1 MSDVFGNLGLDD
13 NLDHGEDKNAKG
25 LNGMFDTAA
34 AARAFMRAGNATV
47 TLVSK
52 KTGARFTYR
61 VSEARDKET
70 GKRTGD
76 GTLFVG
82 VLRGADNTSDYGY
95 LGRIS
100 RDVFWQGRKYPKADD
115 ISANA
120 PSALAF
126 AWAWRKLASGDMPEA
141 LEIWHEGKCGRCG
154 RKLTVPSS
162 IASGFGP
169 ECIGK
174 IG

>member
-1 MSDVFGNLGLDD
+1 MSDPFEGLDD
-13 NLDHGEDKNAKG
+13 NLDHGADESPQTMQGLFDNAI
-25 LNGMFDTAA
+25 
-34 AARAFMRAGNATV
+34 AARQFMRAGNATV

-52 KTGARFTYR
+52 ASGTRFTFR
-61 VSEARDKET
+61 ISEARDKTT

-82 VLRGADNTSDYGY
+82 LLAGADNNNDYRY
-95 LGRIS
+95 MGRIA
-100 RDVFWQGRKYPKADD
+100 RDVYWHGRRVPKPTDVSSEAK
-115 ISANA
+115 SAK
-120 PSALAF
+120 AF
-126 AWAWRKLASGDMPEA
+126 SWTWRKLMQGELPDV
-141 LEIWHEGKCGRCG
+141 LEVWHEGKCGRCG

-174 IG
+174 IFG